1 MKIPYNLNLDNK
13 SIRKIWFMS
22 DLHLGH
28 KNIIKLG
35 NRPFHEI
42 EEMDGFIQQKLA
54 ETIEPGDVVFNLGDF
69 FWKYTLPEA
78 ESVLKL
84 MKPYKSYM
92 IAGNHDSHELLQ
104 GLRRYF
110 NVIADRL
117 EVTVIY
123 QSEKYYLVMDHFPH
137 LSWNHKARGAFMI
150 HGHCHG
156 NIDSFNRDSIG
167 DLRVDVGYDGELAKR
182 TGSFLIDFETILG
195 EMKNKVGQQSFTDY
209 VQKNSKTI

>member
-1 MKIPYNLNLDNK
+1 MKIPCSLNLDNK

-84 MKPYKSYM
+84 MKPLKSYM

-110 NVIADRL
+110 NIIADRL

-167 DLRVDVGYDGELAKR
+167 DLRIDVGYDGELAKK